1 MSDNAQ
7 AVIDTNAS
15 VIETFVMQYLGDMG
29 VSVQL
34 LEVIA
39 KNLFGQ
45 QVVVNGSVP
54 EGVATSPK
62 EMLSTAVTDIME
74 VELFG
79 GVTYNLQKVIDGA
92 ASLEFLVRY
101 ARLVDPRVIPPEVIP
116 SDEVVSAALELF
128 NAPKVNASVS
138 A

>member
-7 AVIDTNAS
+7 SVIDANAA
-15 VIETFVMQYLGDMG
+15 VIETFVMQYLGDFG
-29 VSVQL
+29 VGVQL
-34 LEVIA
+34 LEAIA

-54 EGVATSPK
+54 EGVATAPK
-62 EMLSTAVTDIME
+62 EMLSTAVNDILKIE
-74 VELFG
+74 IFSNP
-79 GVTYNLQKVIDGA
+79 TFDLQRVVDGA

-116 SDEVVSAALELF
+116 TDEVVSAALELF
-128 NAPKVNASVS
+128 NTPKVNATASS
-138 A
+138 